1 LDEINAFVVSSQNAK
16 GEGFVKDHV
25 KKMLDV
31 LYTRLWEEDNVC
43 GLLESQ
49 HGFGDTTSWKC
60 LLRQLYSQLQPK
72 LLFGPL
78 GERPL
83 HLCSLSA
90 SRFEDITVRNGILA
104 GMKDFIESDDDRA
117 WKEAYVKYGKD
128 YCAMIGRL
136 LWPQKEERN
145 ICDKLPHLKE
155 VPFFETL
162 SSWKSQFAKSGHED
176 KDDKRILVTVGLYEG
191 ENLLFP
197 LIASGDL
204 ETVQWL
210 LNKEKKDE
218 EDGKI
223 SNER

>member
-1 LDEINAFVVSSQNAK
+1 V
-16 GEGFVKDHV
+16 
-25 KKMLDV
+25 
-31 LYTRLWEEDNVC
+31 T
-43 GLLESQ
+43 
-49 HGFGDTTSWKC
+49 
-60 LLRQLYSQLQPK
+60 
-72 LLFGPL
+72 
-78 GERPL
+78 
-83 HLCSLSA
+83 
-90 SRFEDITVRNGILA
+90 RFEDITVQKGILA

-145 ICDKLPHLKE
+145 ICDKLPNFKK
-155 VPFFETL
+155 VPFYKTL
-162 SSWKSQFAKSGHED
+162 RSWKSRFGVCGCFTSSHGYGCFTCCHGD
-176 KDDKRILVTVGLYEG
+176 NGDKRILVTVGLFEG